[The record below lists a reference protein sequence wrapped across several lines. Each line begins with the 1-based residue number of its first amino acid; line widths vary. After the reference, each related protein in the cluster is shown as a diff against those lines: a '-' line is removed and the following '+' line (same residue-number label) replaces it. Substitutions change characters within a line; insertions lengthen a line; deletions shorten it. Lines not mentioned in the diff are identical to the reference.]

1 MEVVACIPT
10 CLSREIVDR
19 QRDDILRTSLYVREV
34 YVSAHPAS
42 ASVNRNDCLN
52 SVSSDIVIMLDDDMT
67 GFFTNWDK
75 ILIEPLLVD
84 SDIYLVSARLMDKN
98 GSPGAMM
105 HNNNNYAPGWYP
117 PKAKFVPTSCIAFR
131 RSEIRF
137 DEMYVGSGWEDTDW
151 CRQLDLK
158 FPLGKVVINNNCRL
172 THLNEMKNQHGEN
185 WEKNKTYYTS
195 KWGSV

>member
-1 MEVVACIPT
+1 
-10 CLSREIVDR
+10 
-19 QRDDILRTSLYVREV
+19 
-34 YVSAHPAS
+34 
-42 ASVNRNDCLN
+42 
-52 SVSSDIVIMLDDDMT
+52 MLDDDMT

-137 DEMYVGSGWEDTDW
+137 DETYVGSGWEDTDW

-185 WEKNKTYYTS
+185 WEKNKAYYTS